1 MDNRLWM
8 PHSKVF
14 FHCFFTFCSL
24 FLPHF
29 LHENSLHSFVYMSGK
44 YEEDDYD
51 SVFAALKKSELN
63 ILLMERVLIPL
74 KCNVILNWPHKIL
87 SKNVFLMLLF
97 TAACSILDRQ

>member
-1 MDNRLWM
+1 
-8 PHSKVF
+8 
-14 FHCFFTFCSL
+14 
-24 FLPHF
+24 
-29 LHENSLHSFVYMSGK
+29 MSGK